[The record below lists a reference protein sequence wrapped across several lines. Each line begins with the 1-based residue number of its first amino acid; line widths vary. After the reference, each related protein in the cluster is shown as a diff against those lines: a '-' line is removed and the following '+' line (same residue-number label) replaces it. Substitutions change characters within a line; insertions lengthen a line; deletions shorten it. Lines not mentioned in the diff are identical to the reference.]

1 MQDRNVKRTKIVRFF
16 TAVACFI
23 FGIVIVLNSN
33 TIKSKISEHVMPMV
47 HEQIA
52 STDKNNILYVNK
64 VFSNIIKDKPDVST
78 IVLYKFVPDDSSSM
92 FKGQLG
98 LTIKDRDGKTSM
110 NPDLYTMSNNKQAL
124 QEILLNK
131 VHYEN
136 ISSSKK
142 ECREFYN
149 SKLNY
154 DCLKF
159 DNLHE
164 TYKTV
169 VTIPLVDSN
178 GYKVI
183 GYVLFVLDKQYDN
196 IQVQKI
202 VNDIRPHLSGVQSK
216 ANDIF
221 I

>member
-1 MQDRNVKRTKIVRFF
+1 MQDRNVTRTKIVRFF
-16 TAVACFI
+16 TAIVCFL
-23 FGIVIVLNSN
+23 FGIVIVLNSS
-33 TIKSKISEHVMPMV
+33 TIRSRMSEHVIPIV

-52 STDKNNILYVNK
+52 SNDKNNISYVNK
-64 VFSNIIKDKPDVST
+64 EFVKIIKKKHDIST
-78 IVLYKFVPDDSSSM
+78 IVLYRFVPDDKTKM

-98 LTIKDRDGKTSM
+98 LTISDRNGKKSM
-110 NPDLYTMSNNKQAL
+110 NPDLFTMSNNNQAL

-136 ISSSKK
+136 ISSIKR
-142 ECREFYN
+142 ECKEFY
-149 SKLNY
+149 SVKINY

-169 VTIPLVDSN
+169 VTIPLVDRN
-178 GYKVI
+178 GYNVI

-196 IQVQKI
+196 NQVQQI
-202 VNDIRPHLSGVQSK
+202 VNELRPHLKGVQDK
-216 ANDIF
+216 ANNIF